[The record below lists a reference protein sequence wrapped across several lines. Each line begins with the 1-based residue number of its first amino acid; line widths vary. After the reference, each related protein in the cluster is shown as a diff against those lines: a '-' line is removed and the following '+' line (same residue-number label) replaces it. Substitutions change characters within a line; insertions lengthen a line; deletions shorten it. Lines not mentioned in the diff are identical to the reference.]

1 MSDFVDD
8 AIEQLVLR
16 QRRNGFHG
24 VGWTPIIPGQCALC
38 GVRKMP
44 SLEAKLLLEM
54 VESLRMICSVL
65 EDTLP
70 HEPRCAVRDAEQ
82 RLQRAVVRFKSE
94 GGAE

>member
-1 MSDFVDD
+1 
-8 AIEQLVLR
+8 
-16 QRRNGFHG
+16 
-24 VGWTPIIPGQCALC
+24 
-38 GVRKMP
+38 MP